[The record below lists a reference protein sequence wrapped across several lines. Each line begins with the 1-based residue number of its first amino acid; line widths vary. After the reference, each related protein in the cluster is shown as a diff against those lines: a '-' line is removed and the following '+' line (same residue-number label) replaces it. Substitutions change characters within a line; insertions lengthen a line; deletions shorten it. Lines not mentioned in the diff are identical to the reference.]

1 MSGKLVKGTA
11 TVGAMTLISR
21 LLGLLRDMV
30 FARFGVDAGMDA
42 FFVAFKIPN
51 FMRRLFA
58 EGAFSQAFVPV
69 LTEYRTRGNHAEVRL
84 LVERVAGTLAGLMG
98 LLVLA
103 AVLASPALVL
113 MFAPGF
119 WSEPAKFELTAYM
132 LRFTFPYL
140 LFMALV
146 AFAAGVLNSYGR
158 FGAAAFTP
166 VWLNV
171 VLIGMALLVAPR
183 LDEPMVALAWGVL
196 AAGVVQLLFLL
207 PALARLR
214 LLPRPRWGLGDAGV
228 AKILKLMLPGVVG
241 SSVSQIN
248 LLFDTLLASFLLTG
262 SVSWLYYADRLVE
275 FPLGVFAI
283 ALATVI
289 LPTLSKAHAQGS
301 PREFSHTLDSGMRWV
316 LLIGLPAAAG
326 LMALARPILSTLFQY
341 DEFGQHDVEM
351 AELALISYG
360 FGLPA
365 FMLVKV
371 LAPAFYA
378 RQDAR
383 TPVKVAV
390 RAMVANMVMNVL
402 IVVPLVLFE
411 IPGAHA
417 GLALATALAGYLN
430 AGLLLHYLRTGA
442 VYHPAP
448 GWPRLLLQILFAI
461 VVMLAVVRWAIP
473 DGAAWAV
480 LSGSQRALRTGL
492 LVVLGAASYL
502 LSLRLAGLRLSAL
515 WMPVT
520 ESGRGP

>member
-1 MSGKLVKGTA
+1 
-11 TVGAMTLISR
+11 
-21 LLGLLRDMV
+21 
-30 FARFGVDAGMDA
+30 
-42 FFVAFKIPN
+42 
-51 FMRRLFA
+51 
-58 EGAFSQAFVPV
+58 
-69 LTEYRTRGNHAEVRL
+69 
-84 LVERVAGTLAGLMG
+84 
-98 LLVLA
+98 
-103 AVLASPALVL
+103 
-113 MFAPGF
+113 
-119 WSEPAKFELTAYM
+119 
-132 LRFTFPYL
+132 
-140 LFMALV
+140 
-146 AFAAGVLNSYGR
+146 
-158 FGAAAFTP
+158 
-166 VWLNV
+166 
-171 VLIGMALLVAPR
+171 
-183 LDEPMVALAWGVL
+183 
-196 AAGVVQLLFLL
+196 
-207 PALARLR
+207 
-214 LLPRPRWGLGDAGV
+214 
-228 AKILKLMLPGVVG
+228 
-241 SSVSQIN
+241 
-248 LLFDTLLASFLLTG
+248 
-262 SVSWLYYADRLVE
+262 VSWLYYADRLVE

-326 LMALARPILSTLFQY
+326 QMALARPILSTLFQY

-515 WMPVT
+515 RMPVT